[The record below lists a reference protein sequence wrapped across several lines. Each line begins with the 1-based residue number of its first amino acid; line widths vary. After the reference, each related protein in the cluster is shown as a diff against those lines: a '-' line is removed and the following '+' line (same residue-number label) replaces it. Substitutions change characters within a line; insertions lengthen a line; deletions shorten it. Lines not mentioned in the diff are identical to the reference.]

1 MVGLSIVLWLSLLS
15 RPPAAPLSYPVLLR
29 SILTLIR
36 RQPVLRLR
44 MLYGALDFG
53 AFTVFWTTAAFL
65 LSRPPYGYGTAV
77 IGAFGLIG
85 VAGALIA
92 SVAGRLADRGSAP
105 IMTGAFGLCI
115 LAAFVLL
122 FAGAHALVPLI
133 AGIIALDIGAQ
144 GLHITNQSVIYQLD
158 RTARSRLTTA
168 YMTSYFMG
176 GAFGSALAVALYT
189 ARGWGGV
196 CLLGG
201 IIAALILALW
211 LYGRRSRA

>member
-1 MVGLSIVLWLSLLS
+1 
-15 RPPAAPLSYPVLLR
+15 
-29 SILTLIR
+29 
-36 RQPVLRLR
+36 
-44 MLYGALDFG
+44 
-53 AFTVFWTTAAFL
+53 
-65 LSRPPYGYGTAV
+65 
-77 IGAFGLIG
+77 
-85 VAGALIA
+85 
-92 SVAGRLADRGSAP
+92 
-105 IMTGAFGLCI
+105 MTGAFGLCI

-144 GLHITNQSVIYQLD
+144 GLHIANQSVIYQLD
-158 RTARSRLTTA
+158 PTARSRLTTA

-211 LYGRRSRA
+211 LYGRRPRAYT